1 MTADRV
7 SPDEWEPGVSDFT
20 TWYDALAKPRWT
32 PPPSV
37 IGTIW
42 TIVYPLIA
50 IATVATVVKVVR
62 GDLPRIVLIPLV
74 INLASNVAFTPIQFG
89 LRNLPLAAADILVVL
104 VTIVWWIALT
114 WRPGSQWISLV
125 LSPYLVW
132 VTIATVLQ
140 FSITLMNR

>member
-1 MTADRV
+1 M
-7 SPDEWEPGVSDFT
+7 EPKLTDFS
-20 TWYDALAKPRWT
+20 TWYDSLSKPSWT

-50 IATVATVVKVVR
+50 VATVATVLKVVR
-62 GDLPRIVLIPLV
+62 GELPRIILIPLA

-89 LRNLPLAAADILVVL
+89 LRNLPLAAVDILVVL
-104 VTIVWWIALT
+104 VTIVWWIALA
-114 WRPGSQWISLV
+114 WRPGSQWIAFV

-132 VTIATVLQ
+132 VSIATVLQ

>member
-1 MTADRV
+1 
-7 SPDEWEPGVSDFT
+7 
-20 TWYDALAKPRWT
+20 
-32 PPPSV
+32 V

-50 IATVATVVKVVR
+50 VAAVATVYKVAR
-62 GDLPRIVLIPLV
+62 GDLPRIVLVPLV
-74 INLASNVAFTPIQFG
+74 INLVSNVAFTPIQFG

-104 VTIVWWIALT
+104 VTIAWWIALT
-114 WRPGSQWISLV
+114 WRPGSQWIALV

>member
-1 MTADRV
+1 VT
-7 SPDEWEPGVSDFT
+7 DFS
-20 TWYDALAKPRWT
+20 TWYDALSKPRWT

-50 IATVATVVKVVR
+50 IAAVATVVKVVR
-62 GDLPRIVLIPLV
+62 GELPRIILIPLA

-89 LRNLPLAAADILVVL
+89 LRNLPLAAVDILVIL
-104 VTIVWWIALT
+104 VTIVWWIALA
-114 WRPGSQWISLV
+114 WRPGSQWIALV
-125 LSPYLVW
+125 LSPYLLW
-132 VTIATVLQ
+132 VSIATVLQ